1 MTMARVLGPLTAVL
15 LVVFSFPGAAAI
27 QLRTFDS
34 FYGFG
39 DSLADVGNVLR
50 TSQLLRIDPAPP
62 PSASP
67 HLTYFEGRF
76 SNGPVAFEYLWEL
89 ISGQAPGSGG
99 GLKAS
104 AAAPVLGPRGAVAYA
119 YGGTGTPFIDQTPGG
134 LFAPGL
140 KGQVELFRLA
150 LRGRKPSPHALYAI
164 VTGAND
170 YRDDQFNQP
179 MAPPD
184 VVDNIVDAVD
194 RLYQIGAR
202 DVAVVNM
209 PDLGRLPGG
218 GGPGSPE
225 SELSAIH
232 NQLLANALSVLEV
245 QRPKLR
251 LIQVDINQV
260 FALLPP
266 GMDVTTP
273 ALDAMFPP
281 EYLPPGFRMSLCL
294 FINPATCADVPTFET
309 NSQYLF
315 WDVVHP
321 TTDGHRLLGQYM
333 FDLLQQ

>member
-1 MTMARVLGPLTAVL
+1 MTTARLLGPLAALL
-15 LVVFSFPGAAAI
+15 LVVFSFPGAAAV
-27 QLRTFDS
+27 QRRTFDS

-39 DSLADVGNVLR
+39 DSLADVGNVWL
-50 TSQLLRIDPAPP
+50 TSQLLRIDPTPP
-62 PSASP
+62 PSTSP
-67 HLTYFEGRF
+67 HRTYLQGRF
-76 SNGPVAFEYLWEL
+76 SNGPVAFEYLWEFL
-89 ISGQAPGSGG
+89 SGQAPGSVG

-104 AAAPVLGPRGAVAYA
+104 VAAPILVPQGAVNYA
-119 YGGTGTPFIDQTPGG
+119 YGGTGTPLIDRTPGG
-134 LFAPGL
+134 LYAPGL
-140 KGQVELFRLA
+140 EGQVELFRLA
-150 LRGRKPSPHALYAI
+150 LRGRKPSTHALYAI

-184 VVDNIVDAVD
+184 VVGNIVDAVD
-194 RLYQIGAR
+194 TLYRIGAR
-202 DVAVVNM
+202 DVMVVNM

-232 NQLLANALSVLEV
+232 NQLLANALTVLEV

-294 FINPATCADVPTFET
+294 FIDPATCADVPTFET
-309 NSQYLF
+309 NWRYLF
-315 WDVVHP
+315 WDAVHP
-321 TTDGHRLLGQYM
+321 TTDGHWLLGQYM
-333 FDLLQQ
+333 YDLLQQ